1 MNIKTAELREKDVVE
16 LPADSCVV
24 LAIREGDKSL
34 SKKKTINISVRLLS
48 GPFKGTEG
56 TFVMVSDDDD
66 KDDKDD
72 QDDDDSNSPPKGK
85 AKGSAPATSAP
96 SKAHFS
102 SAA

>member
-34 SKKKTINISVRLLS
+34 SKKKTINISVRMLS

-56 TFVMVSDDDD
+56 TFVMVSDDEVNVVKRHNFWSRFVDWI
-66 KDDKDD
+66 KSFNVSQPVFK
-72 QDDDDSNSPPKGK
+72 QKKGK
-85 AKGSAPATSAP
+85 K
-96 SKAHFS
+96 
-102 SAA
+102 